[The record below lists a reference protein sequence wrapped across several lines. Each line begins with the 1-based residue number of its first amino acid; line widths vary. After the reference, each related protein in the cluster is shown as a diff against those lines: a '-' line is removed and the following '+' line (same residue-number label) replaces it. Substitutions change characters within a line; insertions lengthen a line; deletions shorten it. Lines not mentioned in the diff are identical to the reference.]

1 MTQKNAQSKPLN
13 KFLRF
18 TGIGIQLGATIYI
31 SAYFGKK
38 LDVYFGFEKVI
49 TLSLVLFAFVISMY
63 SILQQLK
70 KMEDKQ

>member
-1 MTQKNAQSKPLN
+1 MALKNPKKNPLN

-31 SAYFGKK
+31 FSYLGKK
-38 LDVYFGFEKVI
+38 LDVYFGFEKVM
-49 TLSLVLFAFVISMY
+49 TLSFVLFAFLISMY

-70 KMEDKQ
+70 KMEDN

>member
-1 MTQKNAQSKPLN
+1 MALKNPKNKPLN

-31 SAYFGKK
+31 FSYFGKK
-38 LDVYFGFEKVI
+38 LDAYFGFEKVI
-49 TLSLVLFAFVISMY
+49 TLSMVLFAFVISMY

-70 KMEDKQ
+70 KMED